1 MNSTSGPANRYAAD
15 KKSSGAGHI
24 RNPTAGQWKASFTPR
39 VEKHFL
45 DRHEPIL
52 QRYGYM

>member
-1 MNSTSGPANRYAAD
+1 MNFTSGLANRYAAD

-39 VEKHFL
+39 VKKHFL